1 MVYKKPIEEDDEVF
15 FSEYSQLSYKDEEK
29 EYVTLYVDNKPVGD
43 IKVWK
48 DSEMGGREYICVN
61 YEIIYLDTIKVF
73 RK

>member
-1 MVYKKPIEEDDEVF
+1 MAYKKRIEEDDKVF

-48 DSEMGGREYICVN
+48 DSEMEGREYICVN

-73 RK
+73 GK